1 MGFCAFT
8 RPYCSASPHSL
19 KFHERISQ
27 DLSVFQLEKLSLDSR
42 LIDFYRAISP
52 VAKFPDEEIADPI
65 YR

>member
-1 MGFCAFT
+1 MGFCALK

-27 DLSVFQLEKLSLDSR
+27 DLSFFQLEKLSLDSR
-42 LIDFYRAISP
+42 LIDFYTAISP
-52 VAKFPDEEIADPI
+52 IAKFADEEIADPV